1 MIEILL
7 ICILFFGIFV
17 LFYRQA
23 IEEYNILQIE
33 GSQVADLPKLLS
45 EQSPVVVREIG
56 APKLFTPETLKGNS
70 RLLTFPVMPSLS
82 LGDYLVM
89 ENRPDSVKINYKAAA
104 QLASEAGIQVW
115 AEHTWF
121 PKAFSYQF
129 LQNFHSLTTY
139 AYIGSVGL
147 RKTTAIHTVLYPT
160 SVPLEVT
167 LLTEQQTKFLPKV
180 WRGRFPD
187 QITIHDTPLV
197 GEIKYISVK
206 VRPGNMLWIPTH
218 WYYSVKSQDLSQ
230 PCLWASLEIH
240 HPISRLATTMEESI
254 KIDS

>member
-1 MIEILL
+1 MIELL
-7 ICILFFGIFV
+7 FICIVVFGIVV

-33 GSQVADLPKLLS
+33 ASKINELPKLLS
-45 EQSPVVVREIG
+45 EQSPVVIRDIG

-70 RLLTFPVMPSLS
+70 RLLTFPVMPNLN
-82 LGDYLVM
+82 LGDYLSM
-89 ENRPDSVKINYKAAA
+89 ESPPDPVKIDKKAAA
-104 QLASEAGIQVW
+104 QLATESGIQVW

-121 PKAFSYQF
+121 PKAFSYSF
-129 LQNFHSLTTY
+129 LQNIHSLLTY
-139 AYIGSVGL
+139 AHIGSSGL

-167 LLTEQQTKFLPKV
+167 LLTEQQNKFLPKA
-180 WRGRFPD
+180 WRGLYPD

-197 GEIKYISVK
+197 GEIKYITVK

-218 WYYSVKSQDLSQ
+218 WYYSVKSQELKQ

-240 HPISRLATTMEESI
+240 NPISRLATTMEQSL
-254 KIDS
+254 D

>member
-1 MIEILL
+1 MIELLL
-7 ICILFFGIFV
+7 ICIVVFGIFV
-17 LFYRQA
+17 IFYRQA

-45 EQSPVVVREIG
+45 EQSPVVLRDIG
-56 APKLFTPETLKGNS
+56 IPKLLTPETLRGNS
-70 RLLTFPVMPSLS
+70 RLLTFPVLPSLN
-82 LGDYLVM
+82 LGDYLAM
-89 ENRPDSVKINYKAAA
+89 ENPPDSVKIKHKAAL

-121 PKAFSYQF
+121 PKAFSYPL
-129 LQNFHSLTTY
+129 LQNIHSLATY

-147 RKTTAIHTVLYPT
+147 RKTTAIHTVIYPT
-160 SVPLEVT
+160 SVPLEIT
-167 LLTEQQTKFLPKV
+167 LLTEQQTKFLPKA
-180 WRGRFPD
+180 WRGLYPD

-218 WYYSVKSQDLSQ
+218 WYYSVKSQDLKQ

-240 HPISRLATTMEESI
+240 NPISRLATMMEESL
-254 KIDS
+254 DS